1 MFAILTGP
9 LHTQGAKNT
18 ESVDQPSYRQKERGQ
33 CPPQKAP
40 SCTLPMST
48 PKALTWGLTFC
59 NVPRDSSQE
68 HFAGVDGV
76 LVVSGRQLPA
86 PGAGCFVHSLEKRP
100 VLLSTGSFPSHSP
113 TGLPTF
119 PNYRLSR
126 AAQPQ
131 AAAHTC
137 LFSQQVEPESGL
149 GLEQALLCCILH
161 VQPVSAQRPP
171 ALPQV
176 WGHPLDTP
184 PDSPAACR

>member
-86 PGAGCFVHSLEKRP
+86 PGAGCFIHSLEKRP

-137 LFSQQVEPESGL
+137 LVLSAGRARVRLGSGASS
-149 GLEQALLCCILH
+149 ALLHTPCPASVCTE
-161 VQPVSAQRPP
+161 ATCPP
-171 ALPQV
+171 PGV
-176 WGHPLDTP
+176 GPSPGHP
-184 PDSPAACR
+184 S